1 LVVQIVTQECL
12 PLQLV
17 RPLVCIAHLDK
28 CNIDIAKGRAN
39 PVNLVNLNQRTQ
51 SPDGKSV
58 NAIYVNAGCTQRQ
71 QDKPPVQ
78 IVQWVHFKIKGGKQ
92 VVWIAPLASNKAV
105 LGRYCV
111 CSVRPG
117 NSTMKSLLAHAKTAP
132 PVIFKRPPGPWS
144 AMLVK

>member
-1 LVVQIVTQECL
+1 
-12 PLQLV
+12 
-17 RPLVCIAHLDK
+17 
-28 CNIDIAKGRAN
+28 
-39 PVNLVNLNQRTQ
+39 
-51 SPDGKSV
+51 
-58 NAIYVNAGCTQRQ
+58 
-71 QDKPPVQ
+71 VQ

-111 CSVRPG
+111 CSVRPE